1 MGEFEDVEVNV
12 DAEDERVDN
21 DVDEGA
27 EVVAEHVVKSGAE
40 VAEDS
45 DSDRC
50 GTGID
55 ELAQCFQ

>member
-12 DAEDERVDN
+12 DAEDEWVDN

-40 VAEDS
+40 VA
-45 DSDRC
+45 
-50 GTGID
+50 
-55 ELAQCFQ
+55 